1 MAKRHMRRC
10 STSLIIR
17 ERQIKT
23 TMRYHLTPVRMAII
37 KTSPTYI
44 HMRVC
49 VLSHV
54 QLFETSMGCS
64 PSGSSVHGIFQ
75 TRILEWVAIS
85 YFRGPSQLWTEPTCL
100 ASPALAGEFFTTVPP
115 GKQTGRCWHRNRN
128 TDKWD
133 TLESPETHSCTFGQ
147 CICDKG
153 SKAPQCRKENPQMK
167 GRLREKVT
175 VSRHALWSQTA

>member
-17 ERQIKT
+17 EMQIKT

-100 ASPALAGEFFTTVPP
+100 ASPALQADSLPLS
-115 GKQTGRCWHRNRN
+115 HRG
-128 TDKWD
+128 
-133 TLESPETHSCTFGQ
+133 SPSSGLADPRSGFL
-147 CICDKG
+147 G
-153 SKAPQCRKENPQMK
+153 SKGHSQESSLLQ
-167 GRLREKVT
+167 
-175 VSRHALWSQTA
+175 VSL